1 MTSRF
6 KIFVASSSTCLVFVL
21 LFGAMRGRSA
31 SPDDTYRHLAVY
43 SEVLGHIKAD
53 YVEEPDMKS
62 VTLGAV
68 NGLLESIDPYASY
81 LNADQYKQWMKSKD
95 QHKAGVGLV
104 LSKKFGYVGIVDAIP
119 GGAGAKAGLATT
131 DVLETINGVATR
143 DMPLAFA
150 ELLLEGEPGTTVE
163 VGVLRFRKPEPQ
175 KITLTRAAVEYP
187 AVTAKM
193 LPDQIGL
200 IQVQSLEGQRV
211 KDVAAKVDELQKQ
224 GAKRLVLDLRHC
236 ATGAPE
242 AGEKLANLFLDKGLI
257 TYIEGQKVQRQDVNA
272 DPAAGISRLPLAV
285 IVNRGTAAGAEVAA
299 AALLDDKRAEII
311 GERTYGDA
319 SVRKAITMDD
329 GSAVILSVAK
339 FYSPAGKSI
348 QDNGVTPSVPV
359 IEAADTGATDDDGN
373 PVTVEPEQKPG
384 EDLLLKKAI
393 EVVTKGKPGGSNVA
407 STTESDKPKM
417 PPSPMVTPVHPPQQ
431 QPQR

>member
-6 KIFVASSSTCLVFVL
+6 KILVASSSTCLVFVL

-81 LNADQYKQWMKSKD
+81 LNADQYKQWLKAKD

-119 GGAGAKAGLATT
+119 GGAGAKAGLGTT

-150 ELLLEGEPGTTVE
+150 ELLLEGEPGTTIE

-175 KITLTRAAVEYP
+175 KITLTRAAIEYP

-193 LPDQIGL
+193 LPDQVGVIT
-200 IQVQSLEGQRV
+200 VQSLEGTRV
-211 KDVAAKVDELQKQ
+211 KDVATKVEDLQKQ
-224 GAKRLVLDLRHC
+224 GAKHLVLDLRHC

-242 AGEKLANLFLDKGLI
+242 TGTKLANLFLDKGLI
-257 TYIEGQKVQRQDVNA
+257 TYIEGQKVQRQDVSA
-272 DPAAGISRLPLAV
+272 DAAADISRLPLAV
-285 IVNRGTAAGAEVAA
+285 IVNRGTAGGAEVAA
-299 AALLDDKRAEII
+299 AALLDDKRAEVV

-339 FYSPAGKSI
+339 YYSPGGKAI

-359 IEAADTGATDDDGN
+359 IETDQQATDDDGN
-373 PVTVEPEQKPG
+373 PVTVEPQQKPG
-384 EDLLLKKAI
+384 EDLLLKRAI
-393 EVVTKGKPGGSNVA
+393 EVVTKGKSNVA
-407 STTESDKPKM
+407 STAEPEKAKTPGTGNQ
-417 PPSPMVTPVHPPQQ
+417 PMVTPVRPLQQ

>member
-6 KIFVASSSTCLVFVL
+6 KILVASSSTCLVFVL
-21 LFGAMRGRSA
+21 LFGAMRGHSA

-81 LNADQYKQWMKSKD
+81 LNADQYKQWLKAKD

-119 GGAGAKAGLATT
+119 GGAGAKAGLVTT

-150 ELLLEGEPGTTVE
+150 ELLLEGDPGSTVE

-175 KITLTRAAVEYP
+175 KITLTRAAIEYP

-193 LPDQIGL
+193 LPDQVGVIT
-200 IQVQSLEGQRV
+200 VQSLEGTRV
-211 KDVAAKVDELQKQ
+211 KDVATKVEDLQKQ
-224 GAKRLVLDLRHC
+224 GAKHLVLDLRHC

-242 AGEKLANLFLDKGLI
+242 AGTKLANLFLDKGLI
-257 TYIEGQKVQRQDVNA
+257 TYIEGQKVQRQDVSA
-272 DPAAGISRLPLAV
+272 DAAADISRLPLAV
-285 IVNRGTAAGAEVAA
+285 IVNRGTAGGAEVAA
-299 AALLDDKRAEII
+299 AALLDDKRAEVI

-339 FYSPAGKSI
+339 YYSPGGKAI

-359 IEAADTGATDDDGN
+359 IETDQQATDDDGN
-373 PVTVEPEQKPG
+373 PVTVEPQQKPG
-384 EDLLLKKAI
+384 EDVLLKRAI
-393 EVVTKGKPGGSNVA
+393 EVVTKGKSNVA
-407 STTESDKPKM
+407 STAEPEKTKTPGTGGQ
-417 PPSPMVTPVHPPQQ
+417 PMITPVRPPQQ

>member
-1 MTSRF
+1 MTSRI
-6 KIFVASSSTCLVFVL
+6 KLAVASTSTCLVFVL

-81 LNADQYKQWMKSKD
+81 LNADQYKQWLKSKD
-95 QHKAGVGLV
+95 QKKAGVGLV
-104 LSKKFGYVGIVDAIP
+104 LSKKFGYVGVVDAIP
-119 GGAGAKAGLATT
+119 GSPGEKAGLSTT

-150 ELLLEGEPGTTVE
+150 ELLLQGDAGTTVE

-175 KITLTRAAVEYP
+175 KITLTRAVVDYP
-187 AVTAKM
+187 AITAKM
-193 LPDQIGL
+193 MPDQVGV

-211 KDVAAKVDELQKQ
+211 KDIATKVEDLQKQ
-224 GAKRLVLDLRHC
+224 GAKKLVLDLRHC
-236 ATGAPE
+236 STGTPE
-242 AGEKLANLFLDKGLI
+242 AGTKLANLFLDKGEI
-257 TYIEGQKVQRQDVNA
+257 THFEGQKVQRQDVAA
-272 DPAAGISRLPLAV
+272 DPAANISHLPLAV
-285 IVNRGTAAGAEVAA
+285 IVNRGTAGGGEIAA
-299 AALLDDKRAEII
+299 AALLDDKRAEVV

-339 FYSPAGKSI
+339 YYTPSGKSI

-359 IEAADTGATDDDGN
+359 VESESASTDDDGTATQ
-373 PVTVEPEQKPG
+373 PAEPQPKSG

-393 EVVTKGKPGGSNVA
+393 EVVSKGKSDMA
-407 STTESDKPKM
+407 STAQPDKNKGQPGD
-417 PPSPMVTPVHPPQQ
+417 SPRILTPLHPE
-431 QPQR
+431 QPAPHR